1 MSENVVDVTVN
12 DDTLTVETNGTFAPI
27 VAKVDDSVCSVY
39 ALATDGKPIASM
51 IAKDKET
58 GTETP
63 VHVSTCAEAVVCSQG
78 IPMETHLAALYGH
91 ATSVEAHLSAGEKAE
106 LETKAG
112 AQEKAT
118 AAKNEAISSASLMV
132 ESAKTAAANDA
143 TQKAN
148 AARDA
153 AYKYA
158 KDIVDTHT
166 SNKSN
171 PHNVTAAQVGLGNV
185 ANKAPNDLQI
195 TYSKA
200 SSLGEL
206 VSGERLAVAFG
217 KIAKAIADLIAHIS
231 NKTNPHNVTATQVG
245 AFPAIADA
253 TYPSCYYRM
262 VDGEKEWINP
272 PMVSGVEY
280 RTMERYLGKP
290 VKTKVINCGVVAKGG
305 TLTFAHNC
313 NISVLVRSVI
323 NAGRNAV
330 PLIYNGDTENQY
342 SITGYVNKDNVV
354 VKNGSGNSENS
365 IHAQIWYTND

>member
-1 MSENVVDVTVN
+1 MAEIETLDVSAN
-12 DDTLTVETNGTFAPI
+12 
-27 VAKVDDSVCSVY
+27 
-39 ALATDGKPIASM
+39 GKPIATM
-51 IAKDKET
+51 KVIDKET

-63 VHVSTCAEAVVCSQG
+63 VNVATCTDAVVCPEGKTAQ
-78 IPMETHLAALYGH
+78 EHLVALYNH
-91 ATSVEAHLSAGEKAE
+91 TNDADAHLSPGQKAD

-118 AAKNEAISSASLMV
+118 AAKNEAVSSASLMV

-158 KDIVDTHT
+158 KEIADSHAN
-166 SNKSN
+166 SKSN
-171 PHNVTAAQVGLGNV
+171 PHNVTAEQVGLGNV

-195 TYSKA
+195 TYTKA

-206 VSGERLAVAFG
+206 ASGERLAVAFG

-290 VKTKVINCGVVAKGG
+290 VRTKVINCGVVAKGG
-305 TLTFAHNC
+305 TLTFAHTC
-313 NISVLVRSVI
+313 NISVLVRAVI
-323 NAGRNAV
+323 NAGRNSV